1 MEKLFRILLK
11 ERMWYQKGNTQHKD
25 QKKDKLSGKKKL
37 VHFQERKEK
46 IIEHDLDLFYSH

>member
-25 QKKDKLSGKKKL
+25 QKKDKLSGKNKL

-46 IIEHDLDLFYSH
+46 IIELDLFLFYSH